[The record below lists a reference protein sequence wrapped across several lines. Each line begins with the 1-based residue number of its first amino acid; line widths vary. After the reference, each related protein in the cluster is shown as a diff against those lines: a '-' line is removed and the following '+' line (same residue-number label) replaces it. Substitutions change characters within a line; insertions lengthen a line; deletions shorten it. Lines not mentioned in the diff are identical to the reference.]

1 MRGFPDAARR
11 ETCNGLRQRR
21 SDASLS
27 GPPGRRCAF
36 GAGVTA
42 PFAAAAGGGS
52 SPCSQPIAHAPARTA
67 QSSPSRSSSA
77 AATIRTEGSRFAR
90 LARRSLASRLSP
102 GCGSA
107 WNKGPDSISMHSGLL
122 RTAFLLWGAADD
134 RVEAGAG
141 VFARRTAG
149 GARRVGG
156 RRAPG
161 RGAGLRIDGAMSVL
175 RAAVAAGAQPMPSS
189 APRSSRAWPP
199 CGDHRLGAPS
209 PVLEHRLL
217 APDLCGAARP
227 GGGGGPRTTHW
238 TAGGHRPPSGHGAR
252 RSPGTGH
259 RATAPAAGQQ
269 RHAPAYGAPAELGAV
284 GRAPCVIGIDG
295 WAWRKGHRYGTPI
308 CDLERREAMDLPP
321 DREPGTV
328 AAWLAARP
336 SVEIIAR
343 DRGGGYAAGAR
354 QGRPEAIQVADRRH
368 LMENASAAFLL
379 APRRCMRSVRRALGE
394 GAADPATLAAA
405 ERLQREGWK
414 RRVEA
419 EAAVRA
425 LHASGVPIKKIVRRT
440 GRSRKLLRDVLRGG
454 RGEPFRP
461 RASSLEPWLD
471 RLNTEWGHGC
481 RNGAELWRRLRAAG
495 FAGSLR
501 VVTERA
507 TRRRRDD
514 ATARPGRCPA
524 PRALA
529 RLLTLARDRLTRAE
543 AVIVATV
550 EHAVPPLVVARGRRR
565 VPRSD
570 PRAGSVTDRALA

>member
-1 MRGFPDAARR
+1 
-11 ETCNGLRQRR
+11 
-21 SDASLS
+21 
-27 GPPGRRCAF
+27 
-36 GAGVTA
+36 
-42 PFAAAAGGGS
+42 
-52 SPCSQPIAHAPARTA
+52 
-67 QSSPSRSSSA
+67 
-77 AATIRTEGSRFAR
+77 
-90 LARRSLASRLSP
+90 
-102 GCGSA
+102 
-107 WNKGPDSISMHSGLL
+107 
-122 RTAFLLWGAADD
+122 
-134 RVEAGAG
+134 
-141 VFARRTAG
+141 
-149 GARRVGG
+149 
-156 RRAPG
+156 
-161 RGAGLRIDGAMSVL
+161 
-175 RAAVAAGAQPMPSS
+175 
-189 APRSSRAWPP
+189 
-199 CGDHRLGAPS
+199 
-209 PVLEHRLL
+209 
-217 APDLCGAARP
+217 
-227 GGGGGPRTTHW
+227 
-238 TAGGHRPPSGHGAR
+238 
-252 RSPGTGH
+252 
-259 RATAPAAGQQ
+259 
-269 RHAPAYGAPAELGAV
+269 
-284 GRAPCVIGIDG
+284 
-295 WAWRKGHRYGTPI
+295 
-308 CDLERREAMDLPP
+308 MDLPP

-354 QGRPEAIQVADRRH
+354 QGRPEAVQVADRRH

-425 LHASGVPIKKIVRRT
+425 LHASGVPIKEIVRRT

-550 EHAVPPLVVARGRRR
+550 EHAVPPLVVAREAVDAFHGLIRGR
-565 VPRSD
+565 D
-570 PRAGSVTDRALA
+570 PSQLEPWLETAVSSPVGGFARGVAADRDAVSAAIAPPWSNGQTEGHISRLKTIKRQMGGRANVDLLRARLMPMP